1 MLSHWQK
8 LNVFENIL
16 SNRNTAVILMQL
28 PNNFDP
34 MVHCELLIEIQDA
47 SLGVKRINKIF
58 FPASCE

>member
-1 MLSHWQK
+1 MEC
-8 LNVFENIL
+8 FEIDL
-16 SNRNTAVILMQL
+16 LNRNTSVILMQL
-28 PNNFDP
+28 HNNFGP